1 MDSCASRVLDSMDRD
16 GFVTRLNR
24 LQGTKLDC
32 YVKDM
37 HRLKE
42 STLKRHMP
50 QLPEWKQSVF
60 F

>member
-16 GFVTRLNR
+16 GFVRRLNR
-24 LQGTKLDC
+24 LQGTNLDW

-37 HRLKE
+37 QRLKE

-50 QLPEWKQSVF
+50 QLPEWKQSICF
-60 F
+60 

>member
-1 MDSCASRVLDSMDRD
+1 MDSCASRVFDSMDID
-16 GFVTRLNR
+16 GFVRRLNR
-24 LQGTKLDC
+24 LQGTNLDW

-42 STLKRHMP
+42 LNLKRHMP
-50 QLPEWKQSVF
+50 QLLEWKKSVF